1 VLNNGE
7 KLSGPQEEAPMTGQE
22 AETAFEDKYGIELIL
37 DLHECDVSTFTRESI
52 SEYFARLCEL
62 IDMKREDLHFWD
74 DVGVAEEDKQTSP
87 HTQGTSAVQFI
98 LTSSI
103 VIHALDQLRAVYINM
118 FSCKAFDPKAAEE
131 FTIAWFGAGGCSARV
146 INRV

>member
-1 VLNNGE
+1 MTVGNQRAGMA
-7 KLSGPQEEAPMTGQE
+7 SGTMT
-22 AETAFEDKYGIELIL
+22 DKYGVELIL
-37 DLHECDVSTFTRESI
+37 DLHGCDASKFTRESI
-52 SEYFARLCEL
+52 TGYFERLCEL

-118 FSCKAFDPKAAEE
+118 FSCKAFDPELAERFSVE
-131 FTIAWFGAGGCSARV
+131 WFDAGDCSARF
-146 INRV
+146 IDRV